1 MRRRPTMSRVRL
13 HELAARPDGAEWI
26 VGRPATGTFVAVPE
40 VGKRAL
46 DLLGAGLSTT
56 ETARRLEDETGHDLD
71 VADFVE
77 ALVELGFVAEVDGRA
92 VPLPDPPRP
101 TLPRVRPEHV
111 RWTLSPLLPALV
123 AALVT
128 TALVIRP
135 EGVSLAYRTLLWS
148 EHGSLVLAFGAAS
161 GWALLLLHE
170 LAHLATARATGV
182 PARIRLGTRLQFLVM
197 QTDISGI
204 ELAPRRHRMTAYLAG
219 IGVNLAVSAAAALA
233 AGAADGT
240 ARRMLA
246 ALTVL
251 ALLPLPFQLLVFLR
265 TDLYFVLQDLTRC
278 RDLYG
283 DGRAYARY
291 AARRLLCP
299 GRGAG
304 DPSRALPAHERRA
317 VRVYSVLLVVGTA
330 LCLVF
335 LAGVTLPADLA
346 LLVRAARRLCG
357 AEHTAAQRLDA
368 AAVLVTLG
376 GVHVLWARTWW
387 RGRRAGRAPLRA
399 GSC

>member
-1 MRRRPTMSRVRL
+1 MSRIRL

-40 VGKRAL
+40 AGKRAL
-46 DLLGAGLSTT
+46 ELLGEGLSTG
-56 ETARRLEDETGHDLD
+56 EAARRLEHETGHDLD
-71 VADFVE
+71 VADFVD

-92 VPLPDPPRP
+92 VPLPEPPRP
-101 TLPRVRPEHV
+101 TLPGIRPARV
-111 RWTLSPLLPALV
+111 RWTLSPLLPLLV
-123 AALVT
+123 VLLVTAALV
-128 TALVIRP
+128 VRP
-135 EGVSLAYRTLLWS
+135 EGVSVSYRALLWS

-170 LAHLATARATGV
+170 LAHLVTARATGV
-182 PARIRLGTRLQFLVM
+182 PARMRLGTRLQFLVM

-219 IGVNLAVSAAAALA
+219 IGVNLAVSAGAALA
-233 AGAADGT
+233 AGAVDGT
-240 ARRMLA
+240 ARRVLA

-251 ALLPLPFQLLVFLR
+251 ALLPLPFQLMVFMR

-291 AARRLLCP
+291 AARRLLRP
-299 GRGAG
+299 GHRAP

-317 VRVYSVLLVVGTA
+317 VRIYSVLLVAGTA
-330 LCLVF
+330 LCLAF
-335 LAGVTLPADLA
+335 LVTVTLPADLA
-346 LLVRAARRLCG
+346 LLTRAAGRLCAG
-357 AEHTAAQRLDA
+357 DRGAAQRLDA
-368 AAVLVTLG
+368 AAVLVALG

-387 RGRRAGRAPLRA
+387 RGRRGRRA
-399 GSC
+399 RARRTR